1 MSSRCRVV
9 GPKDHRGTH
18 HLLLSP
24 TPALT
29 VAAAPKRRARLDLV
43 LMKGL
48 AVLSLALAVL
58 GGSAALGSAAG
69 DSESSDP
76 IAQAEQPDTEGV
88 PSPSDS
94 DDEIRLA
101 MALLIT
107 VAAVALLGT
116 LVYWVRTGD
125 SHRSRNRDSPSS
137 PEREDTLG

>member
-1 MSSRCRVV
+1 MW
-9 GPKDHRGTH
+9 
-18 HLLLSP
+18 
-24 TPALT
+24 
-29 VAAAPKRRARLDLV
+29 RARLEPVLV
-43 LMKGL
+43 KGL
-48 AVLSLALAVL
+48 AVLSLVLVVL

-69 DSESSDP
+69 ALEPPDQVT
-76 IAQAEQPDTEGV
+76 QAEQSETEAI

-116 LVYWVRTGD
+116 FVYWVRSGD
-125 SHRSRNRDSPSS
+125 SHRSRNRDSSGS